1 MTNRIQALGKKLR
14 RVGVNLWEDPK
25 SPVNLRPFKPGVHGR
40 KKTRTSPYLLML
52 SEKQKIKLYYEL
64 SEKRLHKVFD
74 KALKN
79 KHTNIFDAFM
89 GALEITLQT
98 FVYRMKWANSMAG
111 ARQLVTHRHV
121 LVDGHVLD
129 IKSAELK
136 PGQKVSLSDAAR
148 EFKSVLDAQQSAK
161 VTPEYITVDSPFEG
175 HLTRIPTFTEIPSAK
190 VLNPKA
196 IINLMR

>member
-52 SEKQKIKLYYEL
+52 TEKQKIKLYYEI

-79 KHTNIFDAFM
+79 RQANIFDSFM
-89 GALEITLQT
+89 GALEVTLQT
-98 FVYRMKWANSMAG
+98 FVYRMKWARSMAA
-111 ARQLVTHRHV
+111 ARQLVTHRHI
-121 LVDGHVLD
+121 LVDGQVLN

-136 PGQKVSLSDAAR
+136 PGQKVSLSTEAR
-148 EFKSVLDAQQSAK
+148 EFKAILESQQSAK
-161 VTPEYITVDSPFEG
+161 VTPEYIHVDGPFEG
-175 HLTRIPTFTEIPSAK
+175 HLTRIPTFAENPASK